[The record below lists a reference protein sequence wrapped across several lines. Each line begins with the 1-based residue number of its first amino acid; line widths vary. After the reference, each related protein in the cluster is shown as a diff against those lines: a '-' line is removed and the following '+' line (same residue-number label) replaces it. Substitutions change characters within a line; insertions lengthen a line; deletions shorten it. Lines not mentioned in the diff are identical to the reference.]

1 MTKTPLFEHISP
13 QLHRVAKLA
22 AEDSTR
28 ALLSLSHHIDL
39 ALLREA
45 YDRTRKGGARGV
57 NDPGSAVFAKDL
69 EGNLQALLD
78 RAKSGTYRAPPVR
91 RTYFAEGER
100 AAEPEGRREDQTAGH
115 TDVPGQGAS
124 ARNRDG
130 SGGCV

>member
-22 AEDSTR
+22 AEDGTR
-28 ALLSLSHHIDL
+28 ALMSLSHHIDL
-39 ALLREA
+39 ALVREA

-57 NDPGSAVFAKDL
+57 NYPGSEVFAKDL

-91 RTYFAEGER
+91 RTYIPKGDRKTRPLGIPTF
-100 AAEPEGRREDQTAGH
+100 
-115 TDVPGQGAS
+115 
-124 ARNRDG
+124 
-130 SGGCV
+130 